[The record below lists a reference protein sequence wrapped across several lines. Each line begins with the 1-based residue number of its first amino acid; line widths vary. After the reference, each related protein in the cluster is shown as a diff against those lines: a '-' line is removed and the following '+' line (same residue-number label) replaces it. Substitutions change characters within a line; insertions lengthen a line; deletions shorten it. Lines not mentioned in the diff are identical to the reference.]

1 MWQSIGFLTLTVAE
15 VSGNSWILHVFL
27 HCFVMITDYYYD
39 HTLHSQMLLSNAHMK
54 LRAFRR

>member
-1 MWQSIGFLTLTVAE
+1 MAKHWLFNTHSGRGEWQIVDFAC
-15 VSGNSWILHVFL
+15 VSPLFCN
-27 HCFVMITDYYYD
+27 DYYYD